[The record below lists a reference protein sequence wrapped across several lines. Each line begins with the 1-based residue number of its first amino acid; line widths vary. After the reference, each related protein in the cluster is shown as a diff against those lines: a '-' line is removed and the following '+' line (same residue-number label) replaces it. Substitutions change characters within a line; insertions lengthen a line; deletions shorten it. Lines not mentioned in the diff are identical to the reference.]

1 MRYVYPCITAEEMRI
16 VRRAAITIIAC
27 AVLAALYAP
36 GCQDDG
42 DKQVLTIF
50 HAGSLTVPLKEVSKQ
65 FMAAHPNIEVRAEAA
80 GSRDCARKIS
90 DLDRRC
96 DVMASA
102 DYTVIDELLMGDHA
116 DFNIRFATNE
126 MAIAYTGESRRAG
139 EITGENWHE
148 VLLADG
154 VAFGRADPDR
164 DPCGYRTVMVMQLA
178 ERHLNVPHLAE
189 RLRAKD
195 GKRFMR
201 PKETDLLALLESGE
215 IDYLFIYRSVAS
227 QHGLKMVILPD
238 EINLK
243 DPAHG
248 AAYAEARVA
257 VTGKTPKSPPIVK
270 RGKPMVYS
278 VTIPKNAAN
287 REAAEAY
294 VKFLLSDEGKA
305 VMERNGQPSP
315 RPAKTDGYANLPES
329 LKPLCCE

>member
-1 MRYVYPCITAEEMRI
+1 MRRVA
-16 VRRAAITIIAC
+16 VLIIAC

-42 DKQVLTIF
+42 DKEILTIF

-90 DLDRRC
+90 DLNRPC

-102 DYTVIDELLMGDHA
+102 DYTVVAELLMPDHA

-126 MAIAYTGESRRAG
+126 MAIAYTDESRRAD

-148 VLLADG
+148 VLLAGD
-154 VAFGRADPDR
+154 VAFGRADPNR
-164 DPCGYRTVMVMQLA
+164 DPCGYRTVTVMQLA
-178 ERHLNVPHLAE
+178 ERHLNVPGLGE
-189 RLRAKD
+189 KLRTKD
-195 GKRFMR
+195 GQRFVR

-215 IDYLFIYRSVAS
+215 IDYLFIYRSVAR

-243 DPAHG
+243 DPAH
-248 AAYAEARVA
+248 AATYAAASVE
-257 VTGKTPKSPPIVK
+257 VTGKTPKGPPIVK

-278 VTIPKNAAN
+278 VTIPKDAAN
-287 REAAEAY
+287 RAAAEAY
-294 VKFLLSDEGKA
+294 VKFLLSDKGKA
-305 VMERNGQPSP
+305 IMERNGQPSP